1 MQTGSGTSMPRPE
14 SQKEEAMNKGANQK
28 SKIVEKIQ
36 EEVAKSFKEKR
47 DDSAGASRPEKL
59 IYLRF

>member
-1 MQTGSGTSMPRPE
+1 MG
-14 SQKEEAMNKGANQK
+14 NGANQK

-47 DDSAGASRPEKL
+47 NDSGATRPEKL
-59 IYLRF
+59 IYIRF

>member
-1 MQTGSGTSMPRPE
+1 
-14 SQKEEAMNKGANQK
+14 MNKGANQK

-47 DDSAGASRPEKL
+47 DDSAGASLPEKL